1 MSLGTFEVA
10 VPSPSVVPS
19 NPAVDTGFAGLP
31 LNFDPQILGYT
42 SGYSPGHNPIY
53 FSGLEENPQKRR
65 RLIGFNSMPSADE
78 SSPSSIGNQEKLPI
92 GDHDSAS
99 ITPRWAPAISDVQSL
114 SSPLACVADSI
125 TNCCAFGWQQQP
137 AGYEALPPPAAVVC
151 EPPQQPV
158 MEVLP
163 HVPTVPDHGESPQ
176 QAQLPSDKFVLS
188 SFIAPSSSELSQQAS
203 LSTDL
208 LSLNPLLDITPQ
220 IGQLMQQQPISDN
233 LLGLDCLQFI
243 APDNGQSSQ
252 QSMLSS
258 GLLNFDPL
266 ALQMYPA
273 FGDALLQELPH
284 PAYTNQ
290 LASSSHQQ
298 HNQLDSHHNGPSQF
312 VSSEPYELSMSQAII
327 AVPSVDEI
335 PTGGTQ
341 GIGGSSP
348 LRHGPAP
355 DLRPSRPL
363 LVDIETTSSNVYN
376 YNVPSGQNSARPTTQ
391 PALVEERAN
400 AVAQKQNL
408 AADNQQRNGK
418 RGPFRDQ
425 ALREQTAQT
434 RRMGSCLRC
443 RMQRIRCEFDVPGGC
458 CLPCKKVENTK
469 AARLPCVRY
478 KITDM
483 ALYKTGQVPGYE
495 WTHRWTKGTS
505 DPIQLWASS
514 EIRTVYVSVHYSK
527 ERLPLKVRRFVP
539 QEGDKLER
547 TWVHRGT
554 KKSALIPPYAL
565 VDVEAGTSAYTT
577 YIRDSMKGIFTT
589 MLGKEDDL
597 LYQTYLLAYHMWQ
610 KEERKSEEFGLLNWT
625 LRLWVAIRLS
635 TTSHFIVGKETLHM
649 PANILDESSPDH
661 GKIPLPPVMGAQL
674 DMILIHH
681 IQNKLRHELLDNLQK
696 VMLRNKP
703 SSWLVTYLVSFI
715 LLHNIAL
722 ITKHDAGYAIKHGMN
737 RRFAREEKVREY
749 HMGANVI
756 LAHFHYCNKG
766 RIPFSEECEDKD
778 LRALAQ
784 LDEEKIRFVRA
795 TRGFV
800 QRHQQDWK
808 QVRSNEVYE
817 DDYFFVSQLFDEKW
831 QPSTTNV

>member
-1 MSLGTFEVA
+1 
-10 VPSPSVVPS
+10 
-19 NPAVDTGFAGLP
+19 
-31 LNFDPQILGYT
+31 
-42 SGYSPGHNPIY
+42 
-53 FSGLEENPQKRR
+53 
-65 RLIGFNSMPSADE
+65 MPSADE
-78 SSPSSIGNQEKLPI
+78 SSSSGIGNQEKLPI

-114 SSPLACVADSI
+114 SSPLARVAESI
-125 TNCCAFGWQQQP
+125 TNCCTFGWQQQP

-163 HVPTVPDHGESPQ
+163 PMPAQTINSLQHTVPDNGASPQ
-176 QAQLPSDKFVLS
+176 QVQLPSDEFDLS
-188 SFIAPSSSELSQQAS
+188 SFIATNSSDLSQQVS

-208 LSLNPLLDITPQ
+208 LSLNPLLDIVPHV
-220 IGQLMQQQPISDN
+220 GQVLQQEPMSDN

-243 APDNGQSSQ
+243 VPDSGQILQ
-252 QSMLSS
+252 QSVLSND
-258 GLLNFDPL
+258 LLNFDPL

-273 FGDALLQELPH
+273 FNNALLQELPH
-284 PAYTNQ
+284 SVYINQ
-290 LASSSHQQ
+290 LASTSHEQ
-298 HNQLDSHHNGPSQF
+298 HNQLDSLNNGSGQF
-312 VSSEPYELSMSQAII
+312 ASTEPYKLSMNH
-327 AVPSVDEI
+327 AVPPEDEI
-335 PTGGTQ
+335 PIGRTQ
-341 GIGGSSP
+341 GIRASSP
-348 LRHGPAP
+348 LRRGPAP
-355 DLRPSRPL
+355 DLRPTRPL
-363 LVDIETTSSNVYN
+363 VLVDIETTSSNVYD
-376 YNVPSGQNSARPTTQ
+376 YNVPSAQNSARPTTQ
-391 PALVEERAN
+391 PPIFEERTN
-400 AVAQKQNL
+400 AVAQKQHPT
-408 AADNQQRNGK
+408 ADNQQRNGK

-425 ALREQTAQT
+425 TLREQTAQT

-443 RMQRIRCEFDVPGGC
+443 RMQRIRCEFDVLGGC

-483 ALYKTGQVPGYE
+483 TLYKTGQVPGYE
-495 WTHRWTKGTS
+495 WTQRWTKGTS

-514 EIRTVYVSVHYSK
+514 EIRTVEISVRYST

-547 TWVHRGT
+547 TWAYRGT

-577 YIRDSMKGIFTT
+577 YIRESMKGIFST
-589 MLGKEDDL
+589 MLGSEEDL
-597 LYQTYLLAYHMWQ
+597 LYKTYLLAYHMWQ
-610 KEERKSEEFGLLNWT
+610 KEERTSEAFGLLNWT

-635 TTSHFIVGKETLHM
+635 TTSAFIVGKETLDM

-661 GKIPLPPVMGAQL
+661 GKIPLPPVMGAQM
-674 DMILIHH
+674 DTILIHH

-703 SSWLVTYLVSFI
+703 TSWLVTYLVSFI

-722 ITKHDAGYAIKHGMN
+722 ITKHDASYARKHGMN

-749 HMGANVI
+749 HMGANII

-766 RIPFSEECEDKD
+766 RIPFSDECEDKD

-784 LDEEKIRFVRA
+784 LDKEKIQFVHA
-795 TRGFV
+795 TRALA
-800 QRHQQDWK
+800 QRHQQEWN
-808 QVRSNEVYE
+808 QARSNGVYE
-817 DDYFFVSQLFDEKW
+817 DDYYFVSQLFDEKW